1 MKKPKLRMF
10 KYALY
15 NPNKRLKYQL
25 PKQAEQNLH
34 FFDQFPN
41 LKFNVKPAP
50 NHVNIGPN
58 GARFYSIRKVLI

>member
-1 MKKPKLRMF
+1 MF

-15 NPNKRLKYQL
+15 DPNKRLKYQL
-25 PKQAEQNLH
+25 PKYATNCYQAEQNLH

-50 NHVNIGPN
+50 NHVN
-58 GARFYSIRKVLI
+58 